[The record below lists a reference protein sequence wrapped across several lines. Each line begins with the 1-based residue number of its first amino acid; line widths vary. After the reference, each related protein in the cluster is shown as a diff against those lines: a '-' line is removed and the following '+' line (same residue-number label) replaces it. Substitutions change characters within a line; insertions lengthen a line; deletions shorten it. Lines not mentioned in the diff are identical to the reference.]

1 MKQIKNIVSWVL
13 AVFFFISALVFM
25 PSLAMVL
32 FALIGIALLPIKP
45 INNLWDK
52 MPKRKV
58 IKPISIIVLSFI
70 ALIAVPTSTT
80 TSADNEAEAVVES
93 SFEETVNEETTEVS
107 IALVEETQT
116 ESETQIETS
125 STNESSVEEVSEIES
140 AAEKETTEVESKSEP
155 QSEVES
161 EPAPESQPEVKSE
174 PVPESQ
180 PEVKPEPAP
189 EPQPEVK
196 SEPVPESQPEVKP
209 EPVPEP
215 QLEVKPELEPA
226 PQTAPT
232 GSFAVNNKNGKIH
245 MVGQCPATKSGDNA
259 MTDPVYFNTYE
270 EAEAYSAKIN
280 PKQNKRKCGNCW
292 K

>member
-1 MKQIKNIVSWVL
+1 MKMKQIKNIVSWVL

-140 AAEKETTEVESKSEP
+140 AAEKETTEVEENKKDPDKETNKSTDSKDLNKDNKEQAKEPEVEVESKSEP

-161 EPAPESQPEVKSE
+161 EPAP
-174 PVPESQ
+174 
-180 PEVKPEPAP
+180 
-189 EPQPEVK
+189 
-196 SEPVPESQPEVKP
+196 QPEVKP

-215 QLEVKPELEPA
+215 QPEVIPEPA
-226 PQTAPT
+226 PQPAPT
-232 GSFAVNNKNGKIH
+232 GSFAVNNANGKIH
-245 MVGQCPATKSGDNA
+245 MVGHCSATGSGDNA
-259 MTDPVYFNTYE
+259 MTNPIYFGTYE
-270 EAEAYSAKIN
+270 EAEAYSIQIN
-280 PKQNKRKCGNCW
+280 PKQSKRKCGNCW